1 MITAHKFTNLQIEAI
16 AKALNV
22 ANETVIRLEEDEN
35 LEIVAEGKEKPLLIY
50 VSADAE
56 TNVVTIDV
64 FVDDNTLDNEEAYL
78 CSVDTAENLTID
90 EAIASATEK
99 FMRGYGK
106 HS

>member
-1 MITAHKFTNLQIEAI
+1 MTTAHKFTTAQVEAI
-16 AKALNV
+16 AKALNI
-22 ANETVIRLEEDEN
+22 ASEKVIRLEDDEN
-35 LEIVAEGKEKPLLIY
+35 LETFIEGSNKPLLIY
-50 VSADAE
+50 ISADAE

-99 FMRGYGK
+99 FMREYGK
-106 HS
+106 SA